1 MLDLNKNKGFLIAL
15 AGAVILLIVGII
27 LWRGAVSKSQEAY
40 DDIESA
46 NSQYRAITKKYDG
59 APTAK
64 LVKAYDQKLKELN
77 EMVGK
82 MIKAAPEK
90 KLPVFNPS
98 SIKAEI
104 RDTKDKFYD
113 ISSEKNIRMP
123 EDIGWAEF
131 LGPNVPKASDIP
143 KLTRQFV
150 IIKDVLGILCADNAH
165 VEEIT
170 VIDRNPAGTSND
182 DSDSSDDDVMFD
194 DGPTGRTSKKEE
206 AEEEKELYDAV
217 PVQFE
222 FRTTP
227 ASLYAIL
234 AGIRNQ
240 GYFYRVSKLTD
251 ELEIQSMGEVSDPS
265 DITEVLS
272 VHLLVDNIKL
282 NTNDKIDSKTK
293 SAKK

>member
-27 LWRGAVSKSQEAY
+27 MWRGAVKSSQEAC

-46 NSQYRAITKKYDG
+46 KSQYQSITKKYGG
-59 APTAK
+59 APTKK
-64 LVKAYDQKLKELN
+64 LVEADEKKLEELN
-77 EMVGK
+77 SIGDE
-82 MIKAAPEK
+82 MIKVAPKK

-104 RDTKDKFYD
+104 RDTKDKFVD
-113 ISSEKNIRMP
+113 LSSEKNIRIP
-123 EDIGWAEF
+123 EDIGWSEY
-131 LGPNVPKASDIP
+131 LGPNVPKQSDIP

-150 IIKDVLGILCADNAH
+150 IIKDVLEVLCSDNAH

-170 VIDRNPAGTSND
+170 VIDRNPAGMSTD
-182 DSDSSDDDVMFD
+182 DIDDDEEMFD
-194 DGPTGRTSKKEE
+194 EEPTGRVSRKEK
-206 AEEEKELYDAV
+206 EEEKELYDAV

-222 FRTTP
+222 FRTP
-227 ASLYAIL
+227 PGSLYTIL
-234 AGIRNQ
+234 AGIRNK
-240 GYFYRVSKLTD
+240 GYFYRLAKITDKL
-251 ELEIQSMGEVSDPS
+251 EVQSLGEVSDPS

-272 VHLLVDNIKL
+272 VQLLVDNIQL
-282 NTNDKIDSKTK
+282 NYDDETDSKIK

>member
-27 LWRGAVSKSQEAY
+27 MWRGAVSGSQEALS
-40 DDIESA
+40 DIDSA
-46 NSQYRAITKKYDG
+46 KSQYNSITKKYDG
-59 APTAK
+59 APTK
-64 LVKAYDQKLKELN
+64 ELVKAYEKKLEEL
-77 EMVGK
+77 ESIGGK
-82 MIKAAPEK
+82 MTKVAPQK

-104 RDTKDKFYD
+104 KDTKDKYFD
-113 ISSEKNIRMP
+113 LSSEKNIRMP
-123 EDIGWAEF
+123 EDIGWAEY

-150 IIKDVLGILCADNAH
+150 IIKDVLEVLCADNAN

-170 VIDRNPAGTSND
+170 VIDRNPAGASND
-182 DSDSSDDDVMFD
+182 DEEDDDEEMFD
-194 DGPTGRTSKKEE
+194 DDGPSARTSKNAKGD
-206 AEEEKELYDAV
+206 EEKELYDSV

-227 ASLYAIL
+227 GNLYSIL

-240 GYFYRVSKLTD
+240 GYFYRLSKITD
-251 ELEIQSMGEVSDPS
+251 KLEIQSLGEVSDPS

-272 VHLLVDNIKL
+272 VQLLVDNIQL
-282 NTNDKIDSKTK
+282 NLDEDADSKIK

>member
-27 LWRGAVSKSQEAY
+27 MWRGAVSGSQEALS
-40 DDIESA
+40 DIDSA
-46 NSQYRAITKKYDG
+46 KSQYKSITKKYNG
-59 APTAK
+59 VPTK
-64 LVKAYDQKLKELN
+64 ELVKAYEKKLEAL
-77 EMVGK
+77 EVLGGQMVK
-82 MIKAAPEK
+82 SAPEK

-104 RDTKDKFYD
+104 KDTKDKYFD
-113 ISSEKNIRMP
+113 LSSEKNIRMP
-123 EDIGWAEF
+123 EDIGWAEY

-150 IIKDVLGILCADNAH
+150 IIKDVLEVLCADNAN

-170 VIDRNPAGTSND
+170 VIDRNPAGASND
-182 DSDSSDDDVMFD
+182 DEEDDDEEMFGD
-194 DGPTGRTSKKEE
+194 DGPSARTSKN
-206 AEEEKELYDAV
+206 AEEDEKELYDSV

-227 ASLYAIL
+227 GSLYSIL

-240 GYFYRVSKLTD
+240 GYFYRLSKITD
-251 ELEIQSMGEVSDPS
+251 KLEIQSLGEVSDPS

-272 VHLLVDNIKL
+272 VQLLVDNIQL
-282 NTNDKIDSKTK
+282 NFDDEADSKIK

>member
-15 AGAVILLIVGII
+15 AGAVVLLIVGII
-27 LWRGAVSKSQEAY
+27 LWRGAVSGSQEALY
-40 DDIESA
+40 DIDSA
-46 NSQYRAITKKYDG
+46 KSQYSSITKKYDG
-59 APTAK
+59 APTK
-64 LVKAYDQKLKELN
+64 ELVKAYEKKLEELEDIGN
-77 EMVGK
+77 EMVK
-82 MIKAAPEK
+82 VAPQK

-104 RDTKDKFYD
+104 KDTKDKYFD
-113 ISSEKNIRMP
+113 LSSEKNIRMP
-123 EDIGWAEF
+123 EDIGWSEY

-150 IIKDVLGILCADNAH
+150 IIKDVLEVLCADNAN

-170 VIDRNPAGTSND
+170 VIDRNPAGASID
-182 DSDSSDDDVMFD
+182 DEEDDEEEMFSDS
-194 DGPTGRTSKKEE
+194 GPSARTSKSAKGDEK
-206 AEEEKELYDAV
+206 KELYDSV

-227 ASLYAIL
+227 GSLYSIL

-240 GYFYRVSKLTD
+240 GYFYRLSKITD
-251 ELEIQSMGEVSDPS
+251 KLEIQSLGEVSDPS

-272 VHLLVDNIKL
+272 VQLLVDNIQL
-282 NTNDKIDSKTK
+282 NLDEDADSKIK